1 MLHATIY
8 RILFGQLSIR
18 VGCVTHNLD
27 SPIVIYTLSFD
38 DIITKPSYFNH
49 SWHSWISGMTEEYHI
64 LYINKQWVYYLVVLL
79 LILRVYT
86 KNTKYNMFKQNTKTV
101 WLIAP
106 YILLKKFVFARIA
119 LILLSTGKPILLLVS
134 LFMMLYDMSIMFASA
149 FVPIW
154 KCLSG
159 TICNSC
165 NSLVISLVTIVSL

>member
-1 MLHATIY
+1 MSLI
-8 RILFGQLSIR
+8 F
-18 VGCVTHNLD
+18 
-27 SPIVIYTLSFD
+27 
-38 DIITKPSYFNH
+38 
-49 SWHSWISGMTEEYHI
+49 SGAFVNSSC
-64 LYINKQWVYYLVVLL
+64 LY
-79 LILRVYT
+79 
-86 KNTKYNMFKQNTKTV
+86 KNTHYNMFKQNTKTV

-106 YILLKKFVFARIA
+106 YILLKKLQNVLYMTSIFVFARIA

-154 KCLSG
+154 KCLSE

>member
-1 MLHATIY
+1 MSLI
-8 RILFGQLSIR
+8 F
-18 VGCVTHNLD
+18 
-27 SPIVIYTLSFD
+27 
-38 DIITKPSYFNH
+38 
-49 SWHSWISGMTEEYHI
+49 SGAFVNSSC
-64 LYINKQWVYYLVVLL
+64 LY
-79 LILRVYT
+79 
-86 KNTKYNMFKQNTKTV
+86 KNTHYNMFKQNTKTV

-149 FVPIW
+149 CVPIW
-154 KCLSG
+154 